1 VAIGEDLG
9 LKSLDLAREE
19 SIWRARNRFGGKSM
33 IYLALGKGKRST
45 GSGRRET
52 GKMKRRLLARIGLE
66 DDVCFSYAVLQ
77 PGEEN
82 SARSVI
88 SLLTWLFSDDVD
100 FLSAGLQLISIL
112 AQEDA
117 FTTRSFW

>member
-1 VAIGEDLG
+1 MRGEGEVEHGIGKERDG
-9 LKSLDLAREE
+9 
-19 SIWRARNRFGGKSM
+19 W
-33 IYLALGKGKRST
+33 
-45 GSGRRET
+45 
-52 GKMKRRLLARIGLE
+52 MKRRLLARIGLE